1 MIGVTI
7 GIGKGWQELATA
19 AARRMEDWA
28 GLPCVV
34 IDQDTIGCAHPSWL
48 KCHIPA
54 MFPHDD
60 EFLVFDAD
68 ILCVREWD
76 PAALFETLGRPFM
89 AVPEPGTNPEVMEEC
104 RKWQLA
110 FPDSY
115 LNCGLLI
122 FGREHAPVLDA
133 TWAYHPHGGA
143 WLEQSALNRSLVDSG
158 VEICRLPRRYNTLA
172 KHGRINSIYARVS
185 PRDAVCLHTC
195 AMSDPA
201 EILAHHQRLGTWF
214 ASGLAGRDR
223 FDWLQTL
230 PTGSVGAE
238 IGVFRG
244 DFSRQILDVVQP
256 STLHLVDIFEGIVM
270 SGDEHGR
277 HLREEDLSTMPEAL
291 AALSPV
297 VQVQRSDSAAWLLA
311 QPAASLDW
319 VYIDAAHDHDRV
331 LADLRAASHAVKPG
345 GIIAGHDFS
354 RAFPGVMEA
363 VLTFLAENKG
373 SIDIYDGDLLPSYA
387 IRNAKGMTRG
397 LAALEPE
404 STNQLDG

>member
-7 GIGKGWQELATA
+7 GIGEGWRELAQA
-19 AARRMEDWA
+19 AALRMEEMT
-28 GLPCVV
+28 GIQCFV
-34 IDQDTIGCAHPSWL
+34 IEENPREWQAVHPSWL
-48 KCHIPA
+48 KCHVPA
-54 MFPHDD
+54 MFPDHD

-68 ILCVREWD
+68 ILAVRPWD

-115 LNCGLLI
+115 LNCGLLV

-133 TWAYHPHGGA
+133 AWEYHPHGGE
-143 WLEQSALNRSLVDSG
+143 WLEQTALNRALVDSG

-172 KHGRINSIYARVS
+172 KHGRINSIYSRVS
-185 PRDAVCLHTC
+185 PQDAVCLHTA
-195 AMSDPA
+195 AMADPR
-201 EILAHHQRLGTWF
+201 EILAHHRRLAAWF
-214 ASGLAGRDR
+214 DSGLAGRDR

-230 PTGSVGAE
+230 PPGSVGAE

-244 DFSRQILDVVQP
+244 DFSRQILDVVEP
-256 STLHLVDIFEGIVM
+256 ATLHLVDLFEGIII

-277 HLREEDLSTMPEAL
+277 HLREQDMSTMPEEL
-291 AALSPV
+291 AALGSA
-297 VQVQRSDSAAWLLA
+297 VQVHRSDSAAWLLA

-319 VYIDAAHDHDRV
+319 CYIDAAHDHDHV
-331 LADLRAASHAVKPG
+331 LADLRAAAHAVKPG

-363 VLTFLAENKG
+363 VFTFLKENKG
-373 SIDIYDGDLLPSYA
+373 TIEIFDGDLLPSYA
-387 IRNAKGMTRG
+387 IRNAK
-397 LAALEPE
+397 A
-404 STNQLDG
+404 S